1 MTMKLITAAT
11 LVLLSTGIAHAAWTG
26 EQFAKTYTDQG
37 YTRVEVKLMPNQAKV
52 EAFKA
57 GTKLEVIHDIET
69 GAVLKREET
78 VARVGENTGAGVFV
92 RNDDRR
98 GRGWDDDSRHSH
110 ARHHHDDDD
119 HYDDDRYDDDRYD
132 DDDHDDDGR
141 RGRGRGRD

>member
-1 MTMKLITAAT
+1 MTMKLLTAAT
-11 LVLLSTGIAHAAWTG
+11 LVLLSTGLANAAWTG

-119 HYDDDRYDDDRYD
+119 HYDDDRYDDD
-132 DDDHDDDGR
+132 DHDDDGR

>member
-11 LVLLSTGIAHAAWTG
+11 LVLLSTGLANAAWTG

-69 GAVLKREET
+69 GAVLKREES
-78 VARVGENTGAGVFV
+78 VARPGERTTAGVFV
-92 RNDDRR
+92 RTADRG
-98 GRGWDDDSRHSH
+98 GRGWDDDSRHT
-110 ARHHHDDDD
+110 RHHHDDD
-119 HYDDDRYDDDRYD
+119 HHDDDRYH

>member
-37 YTRVEVKLMPNQAKV
+37 YPRVEVKLMATQAKV

-57 GTKLEVIHDIET
+57 GTKLEVIHDIES

-78 VARVGENTGAGVFV
+78 VARVGENTAGVFG

-98 GRGWDDDSRHSH
+98 GRGWDDDSRHSQ
-110 ARHHHDDDD
+110 ARHHHHDDD
-119 HYDDDRYDDDRYD
+119 HYDDDRYDDDDQD
-132 DDDHDDDGR
+132 DVGR